1 MADRRVVITGM
12 GAVTPL
18 GVSMDAFW
26 DGLIEARS
34 GVSRVSIF
42 DASNH
47 PVKIG
52 AECRTFDPADYLER
66 KVFKRLDRFVQFAL
80 VASHEAVKEAGLEMD
95 GVDARRVAIVYGT
108 GIGGLAE
115 LEDQHARLLTRGPA
129 KVSPFT
135 IPKLMV
141 NAASANISMAFGI
154 KGESL
159 AVSSA
164 CASSSSAM
172 ARALT
177 MIRRNGA
184 DIVFTGGSEAALTPL
199 ALAAFASMKALSSR
213 NDDPEHASRPFDR
226 DRDGFVLGEG
236 AATLVFEELEHAKKR
251 RASILAEVLGYG
263 ATSDAGHITQ
273 PDEEGEGAAEAIR
286 ASIKDAAISADQVDY
301 INAHGTGTPLGD
313 IAESKAISR
322 VFGDHAKTLTVS
334 STKSAI
340 GHLLG
345 ASGGV
350 ELVATVRAIQNG
362 VIPPTLNLDNPDEGC
377 DLDYCPH
384 TARDKAIRIALSN
397 SFGFGGHNACLLL
410 SRYGG

>member
-42 DASNH
+42 DASTH

-52 AECRTFDPADYLER
+52 AECRTFHPADHLDR
-66 KVFKRLDRFVQFAL
+66 KTFKRLDRFVQFAL
-80 VASHEAVKEAGLEMD
+80 VASREAVKEAGLEMD
-95 GVDARRVAIVYGT
+95 DVDACRAAIIYGT

-164 CASSSSAM
+164 CASASSAM
-172 ARALT
+172 ARALAI
-177 MIRRNGA
+177 IRRNEA
-184 DIVFTGGSEAALTPL
+184 DVVFTGGSEAALTPL

-236 AATLVFEELEHAKKR
+236 AATLIFEELEHAKKR
-251 RASILAEVLGYG
+251 RATILAEVLGYG

-273 PDEEGEGAAEAIR
+273 PDEEGEGAAGAIR
-286 ASIKDAAISADQVDY
+286 ASLKDAAIDPDQVDY

-322 VFGDHAKTLTVS
+322 VFGDHAKRLTIS

-384 TARDKAIRIALSN
+384 TARDKSIRIALSN
-397 SFGFGGHNACLLL
+397 SFGFGGHNACILL
-410 SRYGG
+410 RRFEG